1 METINRMTPNLIDC
15 AKYVLTFQ
23 ALTATAALVI
33 MTLAY

>member
-1 METINRMTPNLIDC
+1 MVTINRLTPSLIDC

-23 ALTATAALVI
+23 ALTATAAVLV